1 MKLQSHRSFLLTLIN
16 RGLILLAI
24 CLVVPLASAGPES
37 TTNSQLSTKF
47 QPAPDDGSSLWE
59 VRIGIPGWIPTI
71 SGDYQIRG
79 VTSSVDL
86 NTLDSLDS
94 VDGLFVLSLYV
105 RYDRW
110 EFFGDGFYLK
120 ASDDVTLPG
129 LLFTRA
135 DLTLKSGLAQGFVG
149 YRLIN
154 NSKGYFSVFAGARYI
169 YMGGDLQAFDNGD
182 PRFPILRIG
191 LGIPSSLRVSGS
203 KSFVDPVVGVT
214 GKVHVWK
221 ATSLYGKVDV
231 GGFGVNEGTSYAISA
246 GAEFQITRCLW
257 LQTGWTYF
265 KNDVSSGGFSNNTE
279 MSGPLIQFGLN
290 F

>member
-1 MKLQSHRSFLLTLIN
+1 MFMNINLFLSTLRA
-16 RGLILLAI
+16 RGLVVVVALLSVSPA
-24 CLVVPLASAGPES
+24 LAGPES
-37 TTNSQLSTKF
+37 STHSRLSTTF
-47 QPAPDDGSSLWE
+47 QPQADDGSSLWE
-59 VRIGIPGWIPTI
+59 VRIGIPGWVPTI

-86 NTLDSLDS
+86 DTLDSLDS
-94 VDGLFVLSLYV
+94 IDAIFVLSLYV

-110 EFFGDGFYLK
+110 EFFGDGFYFK

-129 LLFTRA
+129 LLFTQG
-135 DLTLKSGLAQGFVG
+135 DLTLKSGFAQGFVG

-154 NSKGYFSVFAGARYI
+154 NSKGYFSVFAGARYT
-169 YMGGDLQAFDNGD
+169 YVGGDLQAFDNGD
-182 PRFPILRIG
+182 PRFPILRIA
-191 LGIPSSLRVSGS
+191 LGIPSNLRVSGS
-203 KSFVDPVVGVT
+203 KSFVDPVVGVA

-221 ATSLYGKVDV
+221 PISLYGKMDV
-231 GGFGVNEGTSYAISA
+231 GGFGVNEGTSYALNA

-257 LQTGWTYF
+257 LQTGWTYL
-265 KNDVSSGGFSNNTE
+265 KNDVSSGGFSNSTE